1 MKTKKVLLILP
12 VLLIASL
19 ACSVF
24 GIDLQGGGVNFDIR
38 ISESQLN
45 TGDLSINIGEL
56 FTGNYNVDLQ
66 PGVMVLSGV
75 LVRPNGTE
83 TRGQAEVGIRAN
95 NGALEVEI
103 LAVDADG
110 IDINDSRVQNLQRNL
125 EENLSRAFAEQDFV
139 SIESVEVTDQEIV
152 ITVRGS
158 LGGGGGQ

>member
-110 IDINDSRVQNLQRNL
+110 IDINDSRAQNPPAQPR
-125 EENLSRAFAEQDFV
+125 RKPQPG
-139 SIESVEVTDQEIV
+139 
-152 ITVRGS
+152 VRGAGFRIDRIGRGHRPGDRHHRAR
-158 LGGGGGQ
+158 LAGRGGGQ